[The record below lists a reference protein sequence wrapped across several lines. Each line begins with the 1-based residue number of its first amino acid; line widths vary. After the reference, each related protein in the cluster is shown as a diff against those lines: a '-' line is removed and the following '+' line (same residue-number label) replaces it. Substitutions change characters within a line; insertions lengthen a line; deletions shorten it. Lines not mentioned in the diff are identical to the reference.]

1 MLEDKLYANQF
12 ERNIVGSAIKSIS
25 NKWTFYILKDLFLG
39 KKHFTEFQENRPNLD
54 NKSLTRCLKT
64 MKNNN
69 LIEKKINGNMPEYY
83 LTSKGRKLNKVFYEL
98 IIFSLDTNEDDF
110 YTQQEIE
117 FIIISDT
124 FFKKSHR

>member
-1 MLEDKLYANQF
+1 
-12 ERNIVGSAIKSIS
+12 
-25 NKWTFYILKDLFLG
+25 
-39 KKHFTEFQENRPNLD
+39 
-54 NKSLTRCLKT
+54 

-117 FIIISDT
+117 FIKEVYIDIL
-124 FFKKSHR
+124 KL

>member
-117 FIIISDT
+117 FIKEVYIDIL
-124 FFKKSHR
+124 KL